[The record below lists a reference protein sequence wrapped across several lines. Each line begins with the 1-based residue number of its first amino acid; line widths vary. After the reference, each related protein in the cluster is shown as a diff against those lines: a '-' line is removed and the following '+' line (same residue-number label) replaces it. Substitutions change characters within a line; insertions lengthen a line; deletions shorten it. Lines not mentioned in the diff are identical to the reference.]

1 MKTLSK
7 TGGFIGKHLHAPAQ
21 PSVTRVQGVG
31 NSPCQNAAF
40 FSFRKVRDVLA
51 KSKQGEVV
59 GKAFAVKVANIKPI
73 MM

>member
-1 MKTLSK
+1 
-7 TGGFIGKHLHAPAQ
+7 
-21 PSVTRVQGVG
+21 
-31 NSPCQNAAF
+31 
-40 FSFRKVRDVLA
+40 VRDVLA